1 MASAKHP
8 LLASAAT
15 LYGELFMSSDATR
28 YTLFGAEFSYY
39 SGKVRSYLLQQRIP
53 FVERR
58 ANAWIYLALL
68 PLRVK
73 AAVVPVVLTPQGEW
87 LQDSSLINDTLEQRF
102 PASAVVPRTPVQRFA
117 AYLFELWGDEFL
129 LPLAMHTR
137 WNRPEHLFWY
147 AEEAGQVLL
156 PGWPAAMQRWLGGKI
171 AGEMRGHRQT
181 LGFGPDMAPLLSRF
195 GEIQLDG
202 LNAHFAEHKFLFG
215 GRPSLGDYGLIG
227 PLYAHIG
234 RDPLSRRDLIEPRP
248 HLKAWIA
255 RMFEPASAE
264 GGEFLADDQIP
275 STLLPALRSIF
286 DEMLP
291 FLQGC
296 ATAVEQSPVLSDT
309 TRKAPRFL
317 GPLSYPLAGGT
328 HQRLA
333 ASYPVWMAQRLLAV
347 FAALPADQQQRVR
360 SWLSSVGGEGVLQLQ
375 LPKVKRVGLAAAH
388 ID

>member
-1 MASAKHP
+1 MSSASA
-8 LLASAAT
+8 
-15 LYGELFMSSDATR
+15 R

-39 SGKVRSYLLQQRIP
+39 SGKVRSYLLHRRIP
-53 FVERR
+53 FLERR
-58 ANAWIYLALL
+58 ANAWIYLSLL
-68 PLRVK
+68 PRRVK

-87 LQDSSLINDTLEQRF
+87 LQDSSLIIDALEQRF
-102 PASAVVPRTPVQRFA
+102 PACPVVPSTPLQRFA

-137 WNRPEHLFWY
+137 WNRPEHLSWY
-147 AEEAGQVLL
+147 AQEAGQVLL
-156 PGWPAAMQRWLGGKI
+156 PGWPGFTQRWMGGKI
-171 AGEMRGHRQT
+171 ASEMRGYRQT
-181 LGFGPDMAPLLSRF
+181 LGFGPDMAPVLTRF
-195 GEIQLDG
+195 GQIQLDG

-234 RDPLSRRDLIEPRP
+234 RDPLSKRDLIEPRP

-255 RMFEPASAE
+255 RMFQPTSAD

-296 ATAVEQSPVLSDT
+296 AEAVGQTPILPAAT
-309 TRKAPRFL
+309 QKAPRFL
-317 GPLSYPLAGGT
+317 GPLSYPLAGGS

-347 FAALPADQQQRVR
+347 FAALPAAEQRRVR
-360 SWLSSVGGEGVLQLQ
+360 AWLASIGGEGVLQLQ
-375 LPKVKRVGLAAAH
+375 LPKVKRVGLAGAH
-388 ID
+388 IA